1 VNASPKMITPRLTPE
16 DVIRNAENYES
27 AWLGWACFWMA
38 IGSLLGAAAAL
49 IIVAVATGR

>member
-1 VNASPKMITPRLTPE
+1 MITPRLTPE